1 MMIKIFPLFLFFV
14 IVTSCGNEK
23 QTNVDNVKLN
33 MLLLANVSDVDAFKK
48 YSYDINQ
55 PKFNNWCDDS
65 KSVFAKVNDT
75 TVVEL
80 FFDID
85 KEKLQEFLND
95 PEVIENISRF
105 NFKPIRY
112 SFENY
117 IDWPTSSA
125 IK

>member
-1 MMIKIFPLFLFFV
+1 MMIKIFPLFLFFF

-33 MLLLANVSDVDAFKK
+33 MLLLANVSDADAFKK

-55 PKFNNWCDDS
+55 PKFNNWCDAS

>member
-1 MMIKIFPLFLFFV
+1 MMIKIFPLFLFFF

-33 MLLLANVSDVDAFKK
+33 MLLLANVSDADAFKK

-55 PKFNNWCDDS
+55 PKFNNWCDAS

-125 IK
+125 VK

>member
-1 MMIKIFPLFLFFV
+1 MIKIFPLFLFFV

-55 PKFNNWCDDS
+55 PKFNNWCDAS

-80 FFDID
+80 FFDIY

>member
-1 MMIKIFPLFLFFV
+1 M
-14 IVTSCGNEK
+14 VTSCGNEK

-55 PKFNNWCDDS
+55 PKFNNWCDAS

-125 IK
+125 VK